1 MAELEES
8 YQHDPGYDTN
18 PVEADNLKGKLF
30 ILYYSNIFYRR
41 NTWRR
46 F

>member
-18 PVEADNLKGKLF
+18 LAAADNLKGKLF
-30 ILYYSNIFYRR
+30 ILHYSNICYRR
-41 NTWRR
+41 KPWRR